1 MTKFSVVIPL
11 YNKEKD
17 FPLTLSSVLAQAY
30 TDFEVIIINDGS
42 TDGSLAIAETE
53 ALKDKRI
60 KIFTNKNQGLAATR
74 NYGVEKANCT
84 YIAFLDADDYW
95 EPWHL
100 ENLNTILLNFPE
112 AQWFSAAYKKVYNYN
127 LTRKMVSP
135 LDQKGDDWIGKIN
148 FFKNSLADSMVHPSC
163 LGMKKSF
170 FLNLG
175 GHNTNITF
183 AEDTDLWIRAAL
195 KAPLYFSNKVSA
207 KIILNSS
214 NRINHSK
221 LNSRTY
227 PNFDDYASEA
237 KKNPALRKYIDVH
250 LFSIALGYKLAGDS
264 KNFNDYK
271 SKISLK
277 NLNSKQVLLL
287 KTPRKVVLAS
297 KLFKQK
303 LQDFGVYFSIY
314 R

>member
-17 FPLTLSSVLAQAY
+17 FPLTLSSVLAQTY
-30 TDFEVIIINDGS
+30 TNFEVIIINDGS
-42 TDGSLAIAETE
+42 TDGSLAIAEKE
-53 ALKDKRI
+53 ALNDNRI

-74 NYGVEKANCT
+74 NYGVEKANST
-84 YIAFLDADDYW
+84 HIAFLDADDYW
-95 EPWHL
+95 EPWHI
-100 ENLNTILLNFPE
+100 ENMNAILLKFPH
-112 AQWFSAAYKKVYNYN
+112 AQWFSAAYKKVYSPN
-127 LTRKMVSP
+127 LTRKMVSS
-135 LDQKGDDWIGKIN
+135 LNQKSEDWIGEVK
-148 FFKNSLADSMVHPSC
+148 FFENSLADSLVHPSN

-170 FLNLG
+170 FLSLG

-195 KAPLYFSNKVSA
+195 KAPFYFSNKVSV

-221 LNSRTY
+221 LNSRIY
-227 PNFDDYASEA
+227 PDFSIYTSDA
-237 KKNPALRKYIDVH
+237 KKNPALQKYIDVH
-250 LFSIALGYKLAGDS
+250 LFSIALGYKLSGDA
-264 KNFNDYK
+264 KKFNDYK

-277 NLNSKQVLLL
+277 NLNSRQVLLL
-287 KTPRKVVLAS
+287 KTPRKVLLTS

-303 LQDFGVYFSIY
+303 LQGFGIYFSIY
-314 R
+314 K